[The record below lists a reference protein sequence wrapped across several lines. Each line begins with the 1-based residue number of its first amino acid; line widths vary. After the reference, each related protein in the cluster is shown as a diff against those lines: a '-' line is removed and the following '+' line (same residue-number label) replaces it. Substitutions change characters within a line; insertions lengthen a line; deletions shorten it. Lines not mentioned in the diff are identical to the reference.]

1 MQVYYGVLFTAV
13 KEILARKLLFRAWLP
28 ISCFIAA
35 IIFPACIF
43 FHSTLWHNS
52 PSFLQQAT
60 KLKRVANFEQLNS
73 SSSAQQRQLQEQCR
87 KSSTFFT
94 RTKGKKLK
102 RPANK
107 AQFYCELRTR
117 ATLSPPLYLRCA
129 IFNGPYI
136 LLGFSSIALAFN
148 EMLSFW
154 RCERHI
160 REVFSRKIDKNKK
173 VSFL

>member
-1 MQVYYGVLFTAV
+1 MRDLTTTNASTACGLPPPLGCRDFG
-13 KEILARKLLFRAWLP
+13 KKLLFRAWLP

-52 PSFLQQAT
+52 PSFLQAT

-73 SSSAQQRQLQEQCR
+73 SSSATSASG

-94 RTKGKKLK
+94 QKKLK

-107 AQFYCELRTR
+107 AQFYCELRLVPHSFEPLSLCTR
-117 ATLSPPLYLRCA
+117 A

-136 LLGFSSIALAFN
+136 LLGSS
-148 EMLSFW
+148 
-154 RCERHI
+154 
-160 REVFSRKIDKNKK
+160 
-173 VSFL
+173 

>member
-1 MQVYYGVLFTAV
+1 MRDLTTTNASTACCLPPPLGCRDFG
-13 KEILARKLLFRAWLP
+13 KKLLFRAWLP

-52 PSFLQQAT
+52 PSFLQAT

-73 SSSAQQRQLQEQCR
+73 SSSATSASG

-94 RTKGKKLK
+94 QKKKLK

-117 ATLSPPLYLRCA
+117 ATLSPCS
-129 IFNGPYI
+129 FV
-136 LLGFSSIALAFN
+136 LAVCDF
-148 EMLSFW
+148 
-154 RCERHI
+154 
-160 REVFSRKIDKNKK
+160 
-173 VSFL
+173 